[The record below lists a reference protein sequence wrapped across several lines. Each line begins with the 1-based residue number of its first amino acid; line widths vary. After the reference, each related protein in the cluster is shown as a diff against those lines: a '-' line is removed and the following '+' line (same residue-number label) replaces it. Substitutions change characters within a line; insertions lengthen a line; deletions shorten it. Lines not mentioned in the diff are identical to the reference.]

1 MKTKRILSITLI
13 MSLVLSLFTVVMPS
27 VSAEPTNPD
36 TESYYIDFSKYDF
49 HTITAENYNKY
60 VEENPGEIP
69 THANMY
75 DINLYNGSEVGNWSL
90 VEDSNAAGGKYL
102 NFVKANTGANGGLYS
117 YMFVANPTGDYAT
130 DGNHVVLTEGTTY
143 YMTVRY
149 KITDLSEG
157 YNLNLF
163 TFASSGVAT
172 PNNVTN
178 WQDRV
183 DVKLGLKNTDG
194 WVEAIYSFKTPDT
207 YTGTSIHSLMVG
219 FETRVD
225 GKTSRPAEG
234 TAFTYNL
241 SVDYIKIEKPEFNPQ
256 HMEVD
261 FNNYTPYYT
270 NNTNCSI
277 NKDGIWEIGTEGENK
292 YFKHPD
298 TKLLNNTS
306 SAPYCF
312 VVNPT
317 GAGAYAK
324 RAEQYIL
331 VEGAEYRVSFKYRL
345 PALVSNG
352 AVTVKVGATAGTN
365 SAGSWSAA
373 NTAIALTPEEGT
385 TGITLE
391 QTSEWKT
398 VSYTF
403 TMTTTA
409 TGTDI
414 RRVMQMAFVPNGVQR
429 PTEYAL
435 DIDDIVVDRLATV
448 TIKDEAGNTTTQKG
462 APAAPVGTTGMGGNA
477 AEVIELSSLNAEVYN
492 GSTANTGVIKY
503 YNDKEYTQE
512 ISSYT
517 FGAVSETIY
526 SKLQVLQSDV
536 NQVAFCGFDE
546 YKLRSS
552 CEKGNTYGNFVYG
565 GYYNTDTEHVW
576 DIVDTDVYTGTKSMH
591 MALSGDYNAARKFL
605 YIGSGYEFED
615 NVTYQLS
622 LRVKKN
628 TEIEQD
634 GYLKI
639 SLGGGGDVY
648 GRFIYGQD
656 SSNIQISAEEI
667 SSEWTEIKLLLT
679 FIPQTS
685 STFGDMYSVDY
696 YRAPTLRFETDSN
709 VAVYIDTITLST
721 VCGSTAAEVIDTNT
735 EDNKQEVRV
744 TSSYIVNDSDKV
756 VLAGN
761 EYDVV
766 ERGILAKASTNTSK
780 LIAGEDGVLFVKKTE
795 NLDDYWADGENGE
808 KIFAMLIEGISVND
822 HREITARS
830 YVKLSDGN
838 TYYSPE
844 TTFSV
849 GDSNAPAG
857 YSLVWGDEFDGTE
870 LDTTK
875 WNKEYNVSAPLYQTD
890 SKDVMSVE
898 NGMLNLNVTRHVGS
912 NTNLKYDVPMGL
924 TTSKTMNYAYGYLEV
939 RARVPYQKGLS
950 SAFWFRSNGQLSKDS
965 GTKLSD
971 TLAEIDMIETL
982 TFTDRVTPNIHKWLS
997 SGEEILH
1004 TQYNSGSGNTSQQYV
1019 FDSENLCDEF
1029 HIYGFEWTETEIKMY
1044 VDRVLYATYDITK
1057 DYEKT
1062 IDAIGDMAAFKD
1074 PAHIIIGMKPQLAES
1089 GAYDYYGDGSGYAT
1103 DDTVFETPYSID
1115 WIRLYQKDDT
1125 GMLLK

>member
-13 MSLVLSLFTVVMPS
+13 MALVLSLFTGVMPS

-36 TESYYIDFSKYDF
+36 TESYYIDFSQYNFDTMTLEEKAADSSNYKCT
-49 HTITAENYNKY
+49 TI
-60 VEENPGEIP
+60 NPYSATVNCG
-69 THANMY
+69 
-75 DINLYNGSEVGNWSL
+75 VWSL
-90 VEDSNAAGGKYL
+90 EEDSTVTGGKYL
-102 NFVKANTGANGGLYS
+102 KYVKDNNGSGTALYNFL
-117 YMFVANPTGDYAT
+117 FVANPTGDYT
-130 DGNHVVLTEGTTY
+130 TSGEHIVLANATTY
-143 YMTVRY
+143 NIKIRY
-149 KITDLSEG
+149 KIENLEDEK
-157 YNLNLF
+157 YDLNLF
-163 TFASSGVAT
+163 AVAT
-172 PNNVTN
+172 GSVTTPNSCPAENLVYI
-178 WQDRV
+178 
-183 DVKLGLKNTDG
+183 KKGLGNTDG
-194 WVEAIYSFKTPDT
+194 WVEALYSFTTPDS
-207 YTGTSIHSLMVG
+207 YTGTANSLLLG
-219 FETRVD
+219 FNP
-225 GKTSRPAEG
+225 GKEGTTTRPAAG
-234 TAFTYNL
+234 TAFTY
-241 SVDYIKIEKPEFNPQ
+241 SVAIDYVEIEKPEFAAQ
-256 HMEVD
+256 HMNID
-261 FNNYTPYYT
+261 FNDYAVTKVSGNSG
-270 NNTNCSI
+270 SI
-277 NKDGIWEIGTEGENK
+277 YNHADARWEIAGDDNK
-292 YFKHPD
+292 YMSYPSD
-298 TKLLNNTS
+298 GSMTSTS
-306 SAPYCF
+306 SAQYAF
-312 VVNPT
+312 MANPT
-317 GAGAYAK
+317 GSGSYAGDQAGLAF
-324 RAEQYIL
+324 IL
-331 VEGAEYRVSFKYRL
+331 ENGGEYRVSFKYRL
-345 PALVSNG
+345 SSLASGGTL
-352 AVTVKVGATAGTN
+352 TFKVGATGGTSCCN
-365 SAGSWSAA
+365 GWSGA
-373 NTAIALTPEEGT
+373 NTAIALAPEEGT
-385 TGITLE
+385 SGTALE
-391 QTSEWKT
+391 ASTDWKT

-403 TMTTTA
+403 IMSTTSTTA
-409 TGTDI
+409 
-414 RRVMQMAFVPNGVQR
+414 RRSMQMAFLPNYNQR
-429 PTEYAL
+429 VSEYTL

-448 TIKDEAGNTTTQKG
+448 TIKDEAGNTTTKKG

-477 AEVIELSSLNAEVYN
+477 AEVIELPSLNAEVYN

-503 YNDKEYTQE
+503 YNDKEYTKE

-622 LRVKKN
+622 MRVKKN
-628 TEIEQD
+628 AEIEQD

-679 FIPQTS
+679 FIPQTN

-1004 TQYNSGSGNTSQQYV
+1004 TQYNSGSGNTTQQYV
-1019 FDSENLCDEF
+1019 FNSENLCDEF

-1089 GAYDYYGDGSGYAT
+1089 GAYDYYGDGSGYTT

-1115 WIRLYQKDDT
+1115 WIRLYQKDDA